1 MLDIGLEIRIL
12 RERMKISAK
21 ELAEKV
27 GLSQSQMSRLEKGQR
42 RIDTQVLRQI
52 SDALDVDPSYFFGGG
67 SAPSEGV
74 IPAPLPPALGKV
86 IRSERRKRHISAED
100 LASKVG
106 RTKVVIH
113 NVEEGKHPLEPE
125 LAESILK
132 ALRLPSNVFLG
143 AQEQVIRTLEAQ
155 VARLN
160 EALAEAHR
168 SDLDLVGA
176 GGAGEVSEA
185 GASDGLRRRGTP
197 VLGTLADGYPQE
209 FDSAG
214 RPSREAEDFLYI
226 PELDHVDGFALHAQ
240 GDSMESNSAVS
251 FREGDLL
258 ILAPLPLRSRDFAF
272 VRLKD
277 CPATFRMV
285 FFEPRGR
292 VRLQPLNLNYP
303 AATFPRGDVT
313 STWRLVGHVRG
324 LS

>member
-1 MLDIGLEIRIL
+1 VLDIGLEIRIL
-12 RERMKISAK
+12 RERLKISAK
-21 ELAEKV
+21 DLAEKV

-52 SDALDVDPSYFFGGG
+52 AEALEVAPSYFFRGA
-67 SAPSEGV
+67 S
-74 IPAPLPPALGKV
+74 IPNQAVLPALLPQALGKV
-86 IRSERRKRHISAED
+86 IRSERRKRHISAEE

-106 RTKVVIH
+106 RTKAAIQT
-113 NVEEGKHPLEPE
+113 VEEGRVPLEPA

-132 ALRLPSNVFLG
+132 VLRLPSSVLLG

-168 SDLDLVGA
+168 ADLELVDGA
-176 GGAGEVSEA
+176 ESPSVSGG
-185 GASDGLRRRGTP
+185 LKRRGTP
-197 VLGTLADGYPQE
+197 VLGTRADGYPQE

-214 RPSREAEDFLYI
+214 RPAREAEEFLFI
-226 PELDHVDGFALHAQ
+226 PELDPVDGFALYAQ
-240 GDSMESNSAVS
+240 GDSMEASSTES

-272 VRLKD
+272 VRLRNA
-277 CPATFRMV
+277 PATFRQV
-285 FFEPRGR
+285 FFEPKAR

-303 AATFPRGDVT
+303 ATFVPRSDVLF
-313 STWRLVGHVRG
+313 TWRLAGHVRG
-324 LS
+324 LA